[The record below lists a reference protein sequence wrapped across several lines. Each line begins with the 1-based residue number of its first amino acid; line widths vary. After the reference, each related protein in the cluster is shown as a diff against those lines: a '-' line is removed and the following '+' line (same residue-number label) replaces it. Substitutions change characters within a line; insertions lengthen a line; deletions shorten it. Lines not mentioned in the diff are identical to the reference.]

1 MVDFGGLID
10 EIKQSNSFTK
20 AVFATAL
27 VLIIYGYLCR
37 MIGLYFF
44 WESKLVGWFIFVIG
58 IILFL
63 LEIIKIKKA
72 DNKET
77 MPYKIGIGITVFF
90 LIFELAFML
99 ITPRTDAYSA
109 ATEYVLNNAEIKAEM
124 GEIKAFTLIPIGSIE
139 MGTNAEG
146 DYGNAVINV
155 LVKGDKTFKD
165 LTIYVVKD
173 IDNAE
178 WVVENVE

>member
-1 MVDFGGLID
+1 MDLGGLID
-10 EIKQSNSFTK
+10 DIKQSNSLTK
-20 AVFATAL
+20 AVLATAIA
-27 VLIIYGYLCR
+27 LIVYGYLCR
-37 MIGLYFF
+37 IIDFYFF
-44 WESKLVGWFIFVIG
+44 WESKLLGWFVFLVG
-58 IILFL
+58 IILLL
-63 LEIIKIKKA
+63 LETIKNKKA

-77 MPYKIGIGITVFF
+77 IPYKIGIGIIAFV
-90 LIFELAFML
+90 LIFESAFM
-99 ITPRTDAYSA
+99 IIMPRLDAYSA
-109 ATEYVLNNAEIKAEM
+109 AKRYVLSSTEIKAEV

-155 LVKGDKTFKD
+155 LIKGDKAFKD

-173 IDNAE
+173 IDQAE